1 MRSRL
6 DRRKGGLIAAAVI
19 VVAALGAVAVA
30 VAVSGD
36 DGDSPEPVAD
46 GVSEPEA
53 SEPPRDDESQR
64 AEHDHGGGD
73 ETERQARE
81 DDPFEEPSRLD
92 EGDLS
97 RDERAAARTVRAY
110 VDALDERDGEAVCNL
125 LVPGAVDEVDLPRR
139 RGGCGP
145 SLSAS
150 IGYRDPRGLP
160 VWRSARVEGLL
171 TVAIEDDSASVTAT
185 TVTRF
190 ADRDE
195 PSVEDDVVHL
205 VRDGDRWLVAKASS
219 TLYRAVG
226 ISEVPPRVL
235 AAPG

>member
-6 DRRKGGLIAAAVI
+6 DRRKGGLIAAAAVL
-19 VVAALGAVAVA
+19 VAALAALAVAV
-30 VAVSGD
+30 GG
-36 DGDSPEPVAD
+36 DGDEPSEPVAGEVVEREPPEPRRD
-46 GVSEPEA
+46 EPE
-53 SEPPRDDESQR
+53 R
-64 AEHDHGGGD
+64 HDHDHADGD
-73 ETERQARE
+73 RADREGRE
-81 DDPFEEPSRLD
+81 DDPFEEQPSRLD
-92 EGDLS
+92 QSELS
-97 RDERAAARTVRAY
+97 GDERAAARTVRAY
-110 VDALDERDGEAVCNL
+110 VDGFNEGDGEAVCNL
-125 LVPGAVDEVDLPRR
+125 LVAGAIDEVDLPRR

-171 TVAIEDDSASVTAT
+171 TVEVEGDTASVTAT

-205 VRDGDRWLVAKASS
+205 VRDGDGWRIAKASS

-235 AAPG
+235 APPR